1 VAGEAAEEEEGS
13 AVEGS
18 GYHYAVVVGEEG
30 GSKCSEGRCLAGK
43 SWAGSCAESGRG
55 TSGVTALAA
64 PECPTPSPGACRP

>member
-1 VAGEAAEEEEGS
+1 MLWR
-13 AVEGS
+13 
-18 GYHYAVVVGEEG
+18 VVDTTMLLWWGGG

-64 PECPTPSPGACRP
+64 PGAPRPLLGLVDLEDAGHSTSGVV